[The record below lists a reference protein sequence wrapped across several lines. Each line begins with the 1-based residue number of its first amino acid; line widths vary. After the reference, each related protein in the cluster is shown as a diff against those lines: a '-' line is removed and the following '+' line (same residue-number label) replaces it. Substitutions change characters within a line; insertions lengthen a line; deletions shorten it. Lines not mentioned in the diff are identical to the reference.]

1 MNPLE
6 SFRAAMRR
14 AGLDYGGP
22 IPADGRLHRFKTAGD
37 GNKNSWFVL
46 YAGPPMAGAFGCWR
60 RNFRETWCE
69 KSPKD
74 YTAAQW
80 REIQA
85 RWKQADI
92 EHEQVD
98 IIRREQARKTAAWI
112 FDRAKVAQSHPYLEH
127 KGTKIFG
134 NVREYRGALV
144 LPLRDTTGQLHSLQY
159 IGADGGKK
167 FLTGGRVAG
176 CFFTLAD
183 KADGPLV
190 ICEGYATGASIHQAT
205 GHAVICAMN
214 CGNML
219 AVSKAAREFWPQREI
234 IIAADNDE
242 WTAGNP
248 GLTEARAAAKS
259 IGAKLAVPT
268 FKDTA
273 KKPTDFNDLQTLEGF
288 NPVKDQIEAAAV
300 TIETDEETYVRLAK
314 LSHPD
319 YDRCRESEAE
329 RLKIRIGTLDGE
341 VAKHRPAS
349 AENLQG
355 SALNLADVELWPEA
369 VNGAEVFTATAQA
382 FSRFIALPDGA
393 ADALALWT
401 AHTHCFEHFVHS
413 PRLNISSPD
422 KGCGKSTLLDVLAAL
437 VPRPLSTENLSVA
450 VLFRV
455 IEKHTPT
462 VLADEYDSWLPEN
475 EELRGL
481 FNAGHKRGGQA
492 LRCEGDG
499 HEVRGFRVFAPAV
512 LCGLGALPGTLHD
525 RSIIIRL
532 ERAKPGE
539 LRMRFDSRRTESE
552 QELCRKLARF
562 CADNAAR
569 LKVCDPALPTGAF
582 NRLADNWRPLFAIAE
597 IAGGDWPTRAAD
609 AFVKLT
615 SKEDVDAQGIGMMLL
630 ADIERIFAERHY
642 DRIFSKNLVEALNA
656 MTDRPWPEV
665 HKGKPVSEPW
675 LARRLRSFRI
685 SPRTLR
691 IGEDRAKGYE
701 TADFADAFERYL
713 PDRGQLSRDT
723 RDNLVNTGV
732 LSTLQSVTP
741 ENLVTGSNPA
751 KTPENMEL
759 SRCHDSK
766 PPAMEKPKELVEELI

>member
-1 MNPLE
+1 MNAID

-14 AGLDYGGP
+14 AGLDYSGP
-22 IPADGRLHRFKTAGD
+22 ISADGQLHRFKAAGD
-37 GNKNSWFVL
+37 HNKNSWFVL
-46 YAGPPMAGAFGCWR
+46 HAGPPMAGAFGCWR
-60 RNFRETWCE
+60 RNFKETWCE

-74 YTAAQW
+74 YTNAEW
-80 REIQA
+80 RGIQA

-92 EHEQVD
+92 EREQAER
-98 IIRREQARKTAAWI
+98 IRREQAQVTAAWI
-112 FDRAKVAQSHPYLEH
+112 LNRGTSACANHPYLVKKTVQPHGELC
-127 KGTKIFG
+127 
-134 NVREYRGALV
+134 VYRGALA
-144 LPLRDTTGQLHSLQY
+144 LALRDTTGQLHSLQF
-159 IGADGGKK
+159 IGADGAKR
-167 FLTGGRVAG
+167 FLSGGRIAG

-183 KADGPLV
+183 KPDGPLV
-190 ICEGYATGASIHQAT
+190 ICEGYATGASIHGAT
-205 GHAVICAMN
+205 GLATVAAMN
-214 CGNML
+214 CGNL
-219 AVSKAAREFWPQREI
+219 LPVTEALRAKWPGREI
-234 IIAADNDE
+234 IIGADNDE

-259 IGAKLAVPT
+259 IGAKLAVPK
-268 FKDTA
+268 FKDTST
-273 KKPTDFNDLQTLEGF
+273 KPTDFNDLQTLEGL
-288 NPVKDQIEAAAV
+288 NTVKDQIEAAAAP
-300 TIETDEETYVRLAK
+300 TESDEETYVRLAK

-329 RLKIRIGTLDGE
+329 RLRIRVGTLDGE

-369 VNGAEVFTATAQA
+369 VNGTEVLTATAQA

-539 LRMRFDSRRTESE
+539 LRVRFDSRRTERE

-562 CADNAAR
+562 CADNAAWLR
-569 LKVCDPALPTGAF
+569 VCDPALPPGAF

-597 IAGGDWPTRAAD
+597 IAGGDWLARAAD

-630 ADIERIFAERHY
+630 ADVERIFAERNC

-675 LARRLRSFRI
+675 LARRLRSFRVN
-685 SPRTLR
+685 PRTLR
-691 IGEDRAKGYE
+691 IGEGRAKGYE

-713 PDRGQLSRDT
+713 PDRGQSNRDT
-723 RDNLVNTGV
+723 VTNPVKTRV
-732 LSTLQSVTP
+732 LSTFQSVTP
-741 ENLVTGSNPA
+741 ENLVTGSNTDE
-751 KTPENMEL
+751 TPENIEL
-759 SRCHDSK
+759 SRCHGSK
-766 PPAMEKPKELVEELI
+766 APDEETEMIL